1 MEYSANILRFVALT
15 VISVRNIVV
24 NNKAIN
30 NESLFYL
37 PFLVNLRIAPA
48 PENDLQASRCP
59 EVNLWKSDLKK
70 KELDWKEMKSEC
82 LKL

>member
-37 PFLVNLRIAPA
+37 PCLVNLRIAPA
-48 PENDLQASRCP
+48 PKNDLQASRCP
-59 EVNLWKSDLKK
+59 KVIGNQILK
-70 KELDWKEMKSEC
+70 KELDRKVMKSGC